1 MTQDRRR
8 KTRGFTIVE
17 MLTVF
22 FVILV
27 IAGLLLPALRGAF
40 ATSREA
46 KSIARLRQIAVWSSN
61 YTTDNKDRILPSRFD
76 YTGPDYATAFRGTV
90 RSQVATL
97 GLPFQGTWTDILWT
111 ENNLASFPTQGPGG
125 AAIVDEGGVR
135 ADQYLYDS
143 PDANFYERMA
153 DLVQWNPDRDDVLR
167 SAARI
172 SRNAAVPEGQAGA
185 TPFGLGATEV
195 GQPGYFAA
203 NDFFNASTPDPDIR
217 TKFGF
222 WSLPQMRQPDISLY
236 AVDSAYG
243 EVIAPTDEAF
253 GLVDGE
259 PTDITEVDLRYGK
272 AALALMLDGSVRSIS
287 GWSGLDQL
295 ERGTGTGRVR
305 VRNLADRIG
314 ADAASVPGGPLDP

>member
-1 MTQDRRR
+1 MIHDRRR
-8 KTRGFTIVE
+8 TTRGFTIVE

-27 IAGLLLPALRGAF
+27 IAGLLLPALQGAF

-61 YTTDNKDRILPSRFD
+61 YTTDNKDRVLPSRFD

-97 GLPFQGTWTDILWT
+97 GVPFQGTWTDILWT
-111 ENNLASFPTQGPGG
+111 ENDLASFPIEGPGG
-125 AAIVDEGGVR
+125 SIVDEGGVR
-135 ADQYLYDS
+135 AEQYLYDS
-143 PDANFYERMA
+143 PDANFYARMA
-153 DLVQWNPDRDDVLR
+153 VLVEWNPDRDDVLR
-167 SAARI
+167 SAVRN

-185 TPFGLGATEV
+185 TPFGLGATEA

-203 NDFFNASTPDPDIR
+203 NDFFNASVPDPDIR

-222 WSLPQMRQPDISLY
+222 WSLAQIRQPDISLY
-236 AVDSAYG
+236 AIDSAYG

-259 PTDITEVDLRYGK
+259 PTDTTEVDLRYGRS
-272 AALALMLDGSVRSIS
+272 ALTLRLDGSVRSIA
-287 GWSGLDQL
+287 GWGGLDQL
-295 ERGTGTGRVR
+295 ERGAGTGRLR